1 MSTTKTVKPARKRRA
16 KAKAN
21 DTLREMQPE
30 LTFLLIFVTILCA
43 VVYFGG
49 GALLLYGFLNWLGL
63 WPLF

>member
-1 MSTTKTVKPARKRRA
+1 MSTTKTVKPARKRRP
-16 KAKAN
+16 KAK
-21 DTLREMQPE
+21 TKTPEMQPE
-30 LTFLLIFVTILCA
+30 RAFLIGLLVILSA